1 MQALLIAGAFALV
14 LVILIAWMEAR
25 ARVAETEDRAERR
38 QIVLSR
44 RFSRGG
50 GK

>member
-1 MQALLIAGAFALV
+1 MQTLLIAGAFALV
-14 LVILIAWMEAR
+14 LVALIAWMEIR
-25 ARVAETEDRAERR
+25 ARIAEAEDRAERR

>member
-1 MQALLIAGAFALV
+1 MQTLLIAGAVALV
-14 LVILIAWMEAR
+14 LVILIAWMETR
-25 ARVAETEDRAERR
+25 ARIAEAEDRAERR

-44 RFSRGG
+44 RFSRGS